1 MRQFASGWDQC
12 ILPGAIGQKRLSC
25 GDGTRDLKKR
35 ASGSGRIIREHGLIH
50 RLVVTR
56 APGHVSAGR
65 LQAGA
70 LNIPCSLGRKGVT
83 VSKREGD
90 GKTPKGRFRVI
101 GGYWRQDRVRR
112 LGGAWSLE
120 PIKADMGWCDDAAD
134 ANYNRPLR
142 LPARARH
149 EKLMRADGLYD
160 VVLLLDHNQSP
171 RIRGHG
177 SAIFFHLTRNG
188 DDPTAGCVAIPR
200 AQMLRLLPR
209 LSRDCVMIIR

>member
-12 ILPGAIGQKRLSC
+12 ILPGAIGQKRLRC
-25 GDGTRDLKKR
+25 GDGTRDLKKQ
-35 ASGSGRIIREHGLIH
+35 AAGSGRTIGGHGLIH

-56 APGHVSAGR
+56 APGHASAGR

-70 LNIPCSLGRKGVT
+70 LTIPCSLGRKGVT
-83 VSKREGD
+83 ASKREGD
-90 GKTPKGRFRVI
+90 GKTPAGRFRVI

-112 LGGAWSLE
+112 LGGAWTLE
-120 PIKADMGWCDDAAD
+120 PIKADMGWCDDPAD

-149 EKLMRADGLYD
+149 EDLMRADGLYD

-177 SAIFFHLTRNG
+177 SAIFFHLTRDRN
-188 DDPTAGCVAIPR
+188 DPTAGCVAISR